1 MMEDTDQGFF
11 WFTDHCCPHH
21 FFNLEFCFT
30 LNVKTSLQT
39 YTKMSFNCVHRQE
52 EDASKCTSR
61 LCMLF
66 HFWFFPSPRPQT
78 GVSDSSS
85 SRRSGYAEARAVMVD
100 RTPYTSPSSLDEE
113 DLSLIRSHSFIRQ
126 TWHVVILLHPHAH
139 GQMEPDHHLPLLPF
153 HRHQK
158 RKKTIFSSLQAF
170 DGKTMLYSS
179 LRHKY
184 TLLTLFIEAKIHVR
198 VMQDI
203 SQQQSMPGATSCSS
217 REKTVALTHQV
228 PKNIFSLFPRQ
239 DIRLKIKFGQRF
251 RDRSHWFRWD
261 SIKAFGGDED
271 LHEANPHSSFATFHE
286 QLRSLCEFT

>member
-170 DGKTMLYSS
+170 DVIFEFT
-179 LRHKY
+179 
-184 TLLTLFIEAKIHVR
+184 TQIHVTDSVHR
-198 VMQDI
+198 GQNTCA
-203 SQQQSMPGATSCSS
+203 SHARHQSAAINARCYIMFEQRKDCS
-217 REKTVALTHQV
+217 THSSSTQ
-228 PKNIFSLFPRQ
+228 KYLFP
-239 DIRLKIKFGQRF
+239 ISSTGYKI
-251 RDRSHWFRWD
+251 
-261 SIKAFGGDED
+261 ED
-271 LHEANPHSSFATFHE
+271 
-286 QLRSLCEFT
+286 